1 MAKNK
6 SNDITCDIKEVIGYI
21 NKKQNKVLVKVSWN
35 GGATRTEVRK
45 CWMDD
50 QGGLHLGAGIALE
63 EDEIDELVKLL
74 KKRPRPVDFNAIFAS
89 SEGIMDKRRAGF
101 RAEDGFIK
109 LTPRS
114 PDIFAQ

>member
-1 MAKNK
+1 M
-6 SNDITCDIKEVIGYI
+6 
-21 NKKQNKVLVKVSWN
+21 
-35 GGATRTEVRK
+35 

-50 QGGLHLGAGIALE
+50 AGGLHLGKGIALE
-63 EDEIDELVKLL
+63 DDEIDELIKLL

-101 RAEDGFIK
+101 RTEDGFIK
-109 LTPRS
+109 LTPRR